1 MMHQCRFPG
10 CTVEMQT
17 LHGREMHETICHGI
31 SQEWMA
37 GVAFAKVQAI
47 SGLSE
52 VDVPAQHLQA
62 YTQDLVVIEEAIGN
76 LENSCC
82 C

>member
-1 MMHQCRFPG
+1 
-10 CTVEMQT
+10 MQT

-31 SQEWMA
+31 TQEWMA
-37 GVAFAKVQAI
+37 EVRFTEVKAI
-47 SGLSE
+47 SNLGD
-52 VDVPAQHLQA
+52 VDVPEDHLIA

-82 C
+82 S